1 MTLKQFDT
9 LYLAVQALAE
19 QNKKLTQEVGG
30 LKEEVKE
37 LKGKTLVVT
46 TLDQK
51 LYKLETDVAALIDE
65 RRA

>member
-1 MTLKQFDT
+1 MTSKQFDT
-9 LYLAVQALAE
+9 LYLAIQALVE
-19 QNKKLTQEVGG
+19 QNRKLTQEVNG

>member
-1 MTLKQFDT
+1 MTLKQFDALHLAIQT
-9 LYLAVQALAE
+9 LVE
-19 QNKKLTQEVGG
+19 QNKKLVQEVNG

-37 LKGKTLVVT
+37 LKSKTLVVT

-65 RRA
+65 KEA